1 VAKAYLDQL
10 QRSQALAPD
19 KVASLE
25 KAIQNAERSHMSKD
39 AVAELNRMASSLAQ
53 EAGAAKNQTDSKR
66 LHALVEILEHP
77 SA

>member
-1 VAKAYLDQL
+1 
-10 QRSQALAPD
+10 
-19 KVASLE
+19 
-25 KAIQNAERSHMSKD
+25 MSKD

-53 EAGAAKNQTDSKR
+53 EAGAVKSQADSKR